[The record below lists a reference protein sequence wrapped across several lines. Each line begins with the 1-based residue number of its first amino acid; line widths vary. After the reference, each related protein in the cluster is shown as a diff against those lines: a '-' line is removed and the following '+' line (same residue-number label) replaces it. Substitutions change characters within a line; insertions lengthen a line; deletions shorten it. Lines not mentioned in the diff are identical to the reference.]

1 MKGATFGLGLGPAVN
16 KLFMPRM
23 YHDQLVITAYSSQ
36 SVFKRELPSILTDVG
51 QYYRAVAIL

>member
-16 KLFMPRM
+16 KPFMPRM

-36 SVFKRELPSILTDVG
+36 SVFKRELPGTLK
-51 QYYRAVAIL
+51 